1 MEQKNR
7 VTQYKKQKTLA
18 LIFTSVVFL
27 SATAVG
33 VLLVLSEVLYDQI
46 EEFALLPLGYR
57 IAMYVSLSV
66 VFGGLIGCGFTKN
79 KRNTTQTELTINI
92 AMFFIGFALSLFF
105 TFCRTE
111 DYWNNVF
118 VCIGGAISSV
128 AFFLGIASLIGLSK
142 KSESVYAA
150 LLKSY
155 ARERRTSSLKLSP
168 ASLIEVIEVE
178 EYFHTMLPTDLVEFL
193 LEFNGDGELL
203 FSTGQIVEITKHF
216 RESFRNSSIKA
227 NNLCFIGQDG
237 KGNYFCYPILED
249 GTISSDFICLWNPKS
264 EKLTPVADT
273 LKELISKY
281 YSGLLNDLL
290 NDIAGCN
297 NPDKKQ
303 TASYEKDE
311 YNFFIEW
318 WSNVNEKD
326 IENDEKLFG
335 AYQIMW
341 YYNEIANGGIDQF
354 WDFAENSKWDLQR
367 MQKRF
372 GKLLPQE
379 QVFLFSE
386 ALEVHMRG
394 QDCEQYNALF
404 DYSAF
409 DEQILPQI
417 AKMVAETLE
426 KQDDAF

>member
-1 MEQKNR
+1 MERKNKVTIDR
-7 VTQYKKQKTLA
+7 FTQYKKQKTLA
-18 LIFTSVVFL
+18 LIFTTVVFVG
-27 SATAVG
+27 AAAVG
-33 VLLVLSEVLYDQI
+33 VLLVLSEVLYGQI

-57 IAMYVSLSV
+57 ITMYVSLIL

-79 KRNTTQTELTINI
+79 RQNTTQTELTINI
-92 AMFFIGFALSLFF
+92 AMFFIGFTLSLFF
-105 TFCRTE
+105 ALCRAE
-111 DYWNNVF
+111 GYWNNVF
-118 VCIGGAISSV
+118 ICIGGAISSV

-142 KSESVYAA
+142 KSKSVYAA

-155 ARERRTSSLKLSP
+155 ARERQTSSLKLIP

-178 EYFHTMLPTDLVEFL
+178 EYFNAMLPTDLVEFL

-203 FSTGQIVEITKHF
+203 FSTGQIVEITQHF
-216 RESFRNSSIKA
+216 RENLKNSPFKA
-227 NNLCFIGQDG
+227 DHLCFIGHDG
-237 KGNYFCYPILED
+237 KGNYFCYSILED
-249 GTISSDFICLWNPKS
+249 GIISSDFICLWNPKS

-273 LKELISKY
+273 LPELISKY
-281 YSGLLNDLL
+281 YSGLLN
-290 NDIAGCN
+290 IAGC
-297 NPDKKQ
+297 DDSDEKQ
-303 TASYEKDE
+303 TASYESKE
-311 YNFFIEW
+311 YDFFVEW

-341 YYNEIANGGIDQF
+341 YYNEIANGGFDQF

-372 GKLLPQE
+372 DKLLPQE

-386 ALEVHMRG
+386 ALEAHMRG

-426 KQDDAF
+426 KQNDAF